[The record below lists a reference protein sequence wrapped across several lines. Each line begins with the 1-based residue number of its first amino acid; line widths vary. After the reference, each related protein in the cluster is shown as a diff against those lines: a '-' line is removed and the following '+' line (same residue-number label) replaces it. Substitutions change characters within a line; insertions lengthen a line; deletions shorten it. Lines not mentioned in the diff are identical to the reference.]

1 MNEGKRF
8 PLIYFVRV
16 YLCFKYFFNMC
27 MYDIVGSTCFNS
39 INLITNS
46 RLNYK
51 NIIFWQHAFNR
62 WLTTSF

>member
-1 MNEGKRF
+1 MTEGKRF

-27 MYDIVGSTCFNS
+27 MYDIVRSPCFNS

-51 NIIFWQHAFNR
+51 NITF
-62 WLTTSF
+62 